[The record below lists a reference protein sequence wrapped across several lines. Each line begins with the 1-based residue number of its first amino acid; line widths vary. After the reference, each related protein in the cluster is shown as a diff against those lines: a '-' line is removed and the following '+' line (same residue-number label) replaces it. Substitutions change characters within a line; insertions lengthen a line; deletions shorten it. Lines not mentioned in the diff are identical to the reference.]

1 MRIPAA
7 HPRAAGR
14 EGEFDVRHIVG
25 VRAEKEGR
33 VLNFQTPDAN
43 LKKDD
48 AVLINA
54 ENGLSVGI
62 VATDSKAVPLHLLP
76 TDIRSIVRKCNDG
89 DLRALEQN
97 RKLERD
103 AREFCFG
110 RIRER
115 ALPMKLIDVECLFD
129 RSKLIF
135 FFTADNRVDFR
146 ELVKD
151 LVQKFK
157 TRIELRQ
164 IGARNESRIFGGI
177 GVCGQKICC
186 TNFLY
191 NLDRV
196 SVKMAK
202 EQNMPL
208 NPEKISG
215 LCGRLM
221 CCLAFEYD
229 SYLDMKR
236 GMPKCGK
243 RVGIAQGG
251 SGKVIRQNILK
262 GTLAVY
268 TEEGK
273 EVEVEIKD
281 LREAQPLPA
290 QPPDGPPPRGP
301 RNGGRGQR

>member
-1 MRIPAA
+1 
-7 HPRAAGR
+7 
-14 EGEFDVRHIVG
+14 VG
-25 VRAEKEGR
+25 VRAEKEAR
-33 VLNFQTPDAN
+33 VLNFQSSDGT
-43 LKKDD
+43 LKKND
-48 AVLINA
+48 AVIVNA

-62 VATDSKAVPLHLLP
+62 VATDSRSVALHMLP
-76 TDIRSIVRKCNDG
+76 TEIRNIVRRCTED
-89 DLRALEQN
+89 DLRTLEQN
-97 RKLERD
+97 QKLERD
-103 AREFCFG
+103 AREFSFK

-115 ALPMKLIDVECLFD
+115 ALPMKLIGVECLFD

-135 FFTADNRVDFR
+135 FFTADSRVDFR

-164 IGARNESRIFGGI
+164 IGARNESKIFGGV

-281 LREAQPLPA
+281 LREPQSAPGQA
-290 QPPDGPPPRGP
+290 AEGPPPRGP

>member
-1 MRIPAA
+1 M
-7 HPRAAGR
+7 
-14 EGEFDVRHIVG
+14 
-25 VRAEKEGR
+25 
-33 VLNFQTPDAN
+33 LNFQTSDET
-43 LKKDD
+43 LKKND
-48 AVLINA
+48 AVIVNA
-54 ENGLSVGI
+54 ENGPSVGI
-62 VATDSKAVPLHLLP
+62 VATDSKAVPLHMLP
-76 TDIRSIVRKCNDG
+76 TDIRSIVRRCTDE
-89 DLRALEQN
+89 DLRTLAHNQ
-97 RKLERD
+97 KLERE

-115 ALPMKLIDVECLFD
+115 GLPMKLISVECLFD

-164 IGARNESRIFGGI
+164 IGARNESRIFGGL

-290 QPPDGPPPRGP
+290 PAADGPPPRGP
-301 RNGGRGQR
+301 RTGGRGQR

>member
-1 MRIPAA
+1 M
-7 HPRAAGR
+7 
-14 EGEFDVRHIVG
+14 
-25 VRAEKEGR
+25 
-33 VLNFQTPDAN
+33 LNFQSSDAT
-43 LKKDD
+43 LKKND
-48 AVLINA
+48 AVIVNA

-62 VATDSKAVPLHLLP
+62 VATDSKSVPLHLLP
-76 TDIRSIVRKCNDG
+76 TEIRSIVRRCTDE
-89 DLRALEQN
+89 DLRLLEQN
-97 RKLERD
+97 CKLEKD

-115 ALPMKLIDVECLFD
+115 GLPMKLIGAECLFD

-164 IGARNESRIFGGI
+164 IGARNESRIFGGL

-281 LREAQPLPA
+281 LREPQPVKAPPA
-290 QPPDGPPPRGP
+290 EGPPLRGP

>member
-1 MRIPAA
+1 
-7 HPRAAGR
+7 
-14 EGEFDVRHIVG
+14 VG
-25 VRAEKEGR
+25 VRAEKEAR
-33 VLNFQTPDAN
+33 VLNFQSPDDT
-43 LKKDD
+43 LKKND
-48 AVLINA
+48 AVIVNA

-62 VATDSKAVPLHLLP
+62 VATDSRSVPLHMLP
-76 TDIRSIVRKCNDG
+76 TEIRNIVRRCTEE
-89 DLRALEQN
+89 DLRTLEENQ
-97 RKLERD
+97 KLERD

-115 ALPMKLIDVECLFD
+115 ALPMKLIGVECLFD

-281 LREAQPLPA
+281 LREPQSAPGPA
-290 QPPDGPPPRGP
+290 AEGPPPRGP

>member
-1 MRIPAA
+1 M
-7 HPRAAGR
+7 
-14 EGEFDVRHIVG
+14 G
-25 VRAEKEGR
+25 VRAEKEAR
-33 VLNFQTPDAN
+33 VLNFQSSDGT
-43 LKKDD
+43 LKKND
-48 AVLINA
+48 AVIVNA

-62 VATDSKAVPLHLLP
+62 VATDSRSVPLHMLP
-76 TDIRSIVRKCNDG
+76 TEIRNIVRRCTEE
-89 DLRALEQN
+89 DLRTLEQN
-97 RKLERD
+97 QKLERD
-103 AREFCFG
+103 ARAFCFT

-115 ALPMKLIDVECLFD
+115 ALPMKLIGVECLFD

-281 LREAQPLPA
+281 LREPQPLPA
-290 QPPDGPPPRGP
+290 PTAEGPPPRGP
-301 RNGGRGQR
+301 RTGGRGQR

>member
-1 MRIPAA
+1 
-7 HPRAAGR
+7 
-14 EGEFDVRHIVG
+14 VRHIVG

-33 VLNFQTPDAN
+33 VLNFQTSDET
-43 LKKDD
+43 LKKNDT
-48 AVLINA
+48 VIVNT
-54 ENGLSVGI
+54 ENGPSVGV

-76 TDIRSIVRKCNDG
+76 TDIRNIVRKCTDE
-89 DLRALEQN
+89 DLRVLEQN
-97 RKLERD
+97 QKLERD

-115 ALPMKLIDVECLFD
+115 GLPMKLISVECLFD

-164 IGARNESRIFGGI
+164 IGARNESRIFGGL

-251 SGKVIRQNILK
+251 CGKVIRQNILK

-281 LREAQPLPA
+281 LREPQPLPGPA
-290 QPPDGPPPRGP
+290 AESPPPRGP
-301 RNGGRGQR
+301 RNGGRGKR

>member
-1 MRIPAA
+1 
-7 HPRAAGR
+7 
-14 EGEFDVRHIVG
+14 VG
-25 VRAEKEGR
+25 VRAEKEAR
-33 VLNFQTPDAN
+33 VLNFQSSDGT
-43 LKKDD
+43 LKKND
-48 AVLINA
+48 AVIVNA

-62 VATDSKAVPLHLLP
+62 VATDSRSVALHMLP
-76 TDIRSIVRKCNDG
+76 TEIRNIVRRCTED
-89 DLRALEQN
+89 DLRTLEQN
-97 RKLERD
+97 QKLERD
-103 AREFCFG
+103 AREFCFK

-115 ALPMKLIDVECLFD
+115 ALPMKLIGVECLFD

-135 FFTADNRVDFR
+135 FFTADSRVDFR

-164 IGARNESRIFGGI
+164 IGARNESKIFGGV

-281 LREAQPLPA
+281 LREPQSAPGPA
-290 QPPDGPPPRGP
+290 AEGPPPRGP

>member
-7 HPRAAGR
+7 DPRAAGR

-62 VATDSKAVPLHLLP
+62 VATESKALPLHLLP

-281 LREAQPLPA
+281 LREPQPLPA
-290 QPPDGPPPRGP
+290 QPPDGPPHRGP

>member
-1 MRIPAA
+1 
-7 HPRAAGR
+7 
-14 EGEFDVRHIVG
+14 
-25 VRAEKEGR
+25 
-33 VLNFQTPDAN
+33 
-43 LKKDD
+43 
-48 AVLINA
+48 
-54 ENGLSVGI
+54 
-62 VATDSKAVPLHLLP
+62 
-76 TDIRSIVRKCNDG
+76 
-89 DLRALEQN
+89 
-97 RKLERD
+97 
-103 AREFCFG
+103 
-110 RIRER
+110 
-115 ALPMKLIDVECLFD
+115 MKLIGVECLFD

-135 FFTADNRVDFR
+135 FFTAENRVDFR

-164 IGARNESRIFGGI
+164 IGARNESRIFGGL

-186 TNFLY
+186 TSFLY

-281 LREAQPLPA
+281 LREPQPLPA
-290 QPPDGPPPRGP
+290 QPADGSPSRGP

>member
-1 MRIPAA
+1 M
-7 HPRAAGR
+7 
-14 EGEFDVRHIVG
+14 RHIVG

-33 VLNFQTPDAN
+33 VLNFQTSDET
-43 LKKDD
+43 LKKND
-48 AVLINA
+48 AVIVNA
-54 ENGLSVGI
+54 ENGPSVGI
-62 VATDSKAVPLHLLP
+62 VATDSKAVPLHMLP
-76 TDIRSIVRKCNDG
+76 TDIRSIVRRCNDE
-89 DLRALEQN
+89 DLRTLAQN
-97 RKLERD
+97 QKLERE

-115 ALPMKLIDVECLFD
+115 GLPMKLIGVECLFD

-164 IGARNESRIFGGI
+164 IGARNESRIFGGL

-281 LREAQPLPA
+281 LREP
-290 QPPDGPPPRGP
+290 QPPPAPAADGPPPRGP
-301 RNGGRGQR
+301 RTGGRGQR